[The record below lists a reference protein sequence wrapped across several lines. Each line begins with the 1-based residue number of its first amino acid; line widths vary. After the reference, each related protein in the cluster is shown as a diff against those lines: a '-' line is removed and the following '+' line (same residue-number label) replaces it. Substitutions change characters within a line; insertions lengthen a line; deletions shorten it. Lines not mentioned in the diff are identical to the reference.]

1 MLNVV
6 LKDFI
11 YFSLIE
17 SLIFCM
23 YFKIVCN
30 CNIKIKHILILGILN
45 SFVSTM
51 IPPILYQFVGTIYMA
66 LLIYYTSNN
75 KLSKSIKYSFLCLLF
90 IAFTEMICSL
100 FVEIFFKIDIYTLNV
115 YCRLIYFIFAKILEF
130 ILLLIYKRKKGNIMK
145 WFIGEVVR

>member
-1 MLNVV
+1 MLHII

-17 SLIFCM
+17 SFIFCM

-45 SFVSTM
+45 SFVSTV
-51 IPPILYQFVGTIYMA
+51 IPPILYQFIGTIYMA
-66 LLIYYTSNN
+66 LLIYHTSNN

-90 IAFTEMICSL
+90 MAFTEMI
-100 FVEIFFKIDIYTLNV
+100 YTL
-115 YCRLIYFIFAKILEF
+115 ILELIFHIDMYNININIRFLYFVLIKFIEVF
-130 ILLLIYKRKKGNIMK
+130 ILIIIKNKKGGVK
-145 WFIGEVVR
+145 

>member
-1 MLNVV
+1 MLNVM

-45 SFVSTM
+45 SFVSIV
-51 IPPILYQFVGTIYMA
+51 IPPILYQFIGAIYMA

-90 IAFTEMICSL
+90 MAFIEM
-100 FVEIFFKIDIYTLNV
+100 IYTLILE
-115 YCRLIYFIFAKILEF
+115 LILHIDMYNININIRFLYFILIKFIEVF
-130 ILLLIYKRKKGNIMK
+130 ILIIIKNKKG
-145 WFIGEVVR
+145 GVE